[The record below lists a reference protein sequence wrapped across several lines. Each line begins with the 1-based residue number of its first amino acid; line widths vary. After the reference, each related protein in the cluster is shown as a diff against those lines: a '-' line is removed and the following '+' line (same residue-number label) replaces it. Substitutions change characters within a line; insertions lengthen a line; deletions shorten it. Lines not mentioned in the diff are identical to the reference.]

1 MKQGTDQIRVF
12 ITDFEDVY
20 RKGICWALS
29 DIESFEIIGEA
40 TTNIETLERML
51 KTPAD
56 LLILNADHNKP
67 SGIDVARYISHKLP
81 DVKMILMMDEYRTGD
96 VVGAMKSGAKTC
108 FNKAINLD
116 VFVQTVNRVIHD
128 ELPIGHFLL
137 KPKVA
142 DFILTEY
149 DVSDQVT
156 EKTDRAGIRL
166 LKSEQMILNR
176 IRENPPLSELINNL
190 GISREVLSEYLD
202 EIAEKLVK
210 IEYYNETPEQRYT
223 SNLISRHLGVMTNRQ
238 AEKPGDRS
246 YDVHADWIESGL
258 VDNSVPDIDSRF
270 DAGERE
276 ERRISHQSAE
286 INEPVEEISEALEL
300 ARKAGRLSSIHELN
314 QYIMSITEDLMT
326 EIDRRRR
333 VLRRIRNAIAFELE
347 FTKGLDFTRN

>member
-286 INEPVEEISEALEL
+286 INEPAKEILEALEL

-314 QYIMSITEDLMT
+314 QHIMSITEDLMT

>member
-29 DIESFEIIGEA
+29 DIESFKIIGEA

-96 VVGAMKSGAKTC
+96 VVGAMKSGAKAC
-108 FNKAINLD
+108 FNKAITLD
-116 VFVQTVNRVIHD
+116 VFVQTVNRVIND

-137 KPKVA
+137 KPEVA
-142 DFILTEY
+142 DFILKEY
-149 DVSDQVT
+149 DVPNHAT
-156 EKTDRAGIRL
+156 EKTDKAHIGL
-166 LKSEQMILNR
+166 VKSEKMILHK
-176 IRENPPLSELINNL
+176 ISESTSLTDLISSL
-190 GISREVLSEYLD
+190 GISREILIEYLD

-210 IEYYNETPEQRYT
+210 IEYYNETPEQKYI
-223 SNLISRHLGVMTNRQ
+223 SHIISRKLGETSSEQN
-238 AEKPGDRS
+238 EKPIDRS
-246 YDVHADWIESGL
+246 FEVHKEKIETGL
-258 VDNSVPDIDSRF
+258 FDNSIPDIDARF
-270 DAGERE
+270 DVGESE
-276 ERRISHQSAE
+276 KSKISRQSNG
-286 INEPVEEISEALEL
+286 INEPVKDISEALEL

-314 QYIMSITEDLMT
+314 QHIMSITEDLMT

-333 VLRRIRNAIAFELE
+333 TLRRIRKAITFELE
-347 FTKGLDFTRN
+347 FAKGSDITRN